1 MENKAVI
8 EALTEQV
15 ACYRRLA
22 KLAAVQHDH
31 IQKGRTEELLEVLQS
46 RQQVLDQLERH
57 EKVIA
62 PEKQRWTQY
71 LAALSEPVRQKAESL
86 MAETKIL
93 LEQITNADRNDV
105 LVLQQ
110 RKLNIG
116 KRISQTS
123 TAKQVNR
130 NYAAAAYT
138 SSRPRMDLQM

>member
-1 MENKAVI
+1 MENASVLD
-8 EALTEQV
+8 ALIDQV

-31 IQKGRTEELLEVLQS
+31 IQNGRTEELLAVLQS

-57 EKVIA
+57 ERAIA
-62 PEKQRWTQY
+62 PVKKEWPQY
-71 LAALSEPVRQKAESL
+71 LDGLTAAARQQAETL
-86 MAETKIL
+86 MAETKTL

-116 KRISQTS
+116 KKINKT
-123 TAKQVNR
+123 TAAKQVNR